1 MNALTDRIT
10 GDDVDLA
17 VISALVESPRCSY
30 SDLARRVGISDAA
43 AQAKVRRLRESNGIK
58 IVGRINPAILG
69 CGVFAFVLVGVGGS
83 ALQAAELLS
92 GHLETAFVVVVGG
105 SAGVFAELRCSDTHH
120 LKRVMGD
127 SRLELKSASMRLA
140 IVESYYKHDWSTFH
154 SGAVKNNICPSYH
167 VDDIDMGIIKI
178 LVVDGRATYADI
190 ARQVYVSPGT
200 ARQRVRHLQETGA
213 LTIQVM
219 VAPRLLGLAGYA
231 AVGISVEGPV
241 EMIAQHIVQQKP
253 AALVASVLGAFD
265 IVVEVCYRDLRDLAE
280 TLDALRDLPQVTQ
293 IESFPYLTEIKE
305 SMEVGLWSKVSQ
317 N

>member
-1 MNALTDRIT
+1 MILL
-10 GDDVDLA
+10 DDVGDVDA
-17 VISALVESPRCSY
+17 AIIGALVESPRCSY

-43 AQAKVRRLRESNGIK
+43 AQAKVRRLRESNSIK
-58 IVGRINPAILG
+58 IVGRVNPAILG
-69 CGVFAFVLVGVGGS
+69 CGVFAFIFVETGGS
-83 ALQAAELLS
+83 ALQAAEQLS
-92 GHLETAFVVVVGG
+92 KHLETAFVVVVGG
-105 SAGVFAELRCSDTHH
+105 SAGVFAELHCSDMHH
-120 LKRVMGD
+120 LNKVIGD
-127 SRLELKSASMRLA
+127 TRRELTSASTRLA
-140 IVESYYKHDWSTFH
+140 IVESYYKHNWSTFH
-154 SGAVKNNICPSYH
+154 SGGTHPATDNTYLSYH
-167 VDDIDMGIIKI
+167 IDDTDMSIIKL

-190 ARQVYVSPGT
+190 ARQAYVSPGT